1 MLHKPSF
8 VEEEEGCD
16 LEVVWLNQ
24 RFNHPSLNLIHPAL
38 QCVVPFEFVQHVGGD
53 LEQWLLSLIVL
64 PHTYSCTYFIHQ
76 KVETNKDSTG
86 FEHRGVYTL
95 FNEKTK
101 VLEAPN
107 FIFIFLLLLFFIY
120 IFLYSWDGKVDMM
133 GNLAG
138 WRHE

>member
-16 LEVVWLNQ
+16 SEVVWLNQ
-24 RFNHPSLNLIHPAL
+24 RFNHPSLNLIHPVL
-38 QCVVPFEFVQHVGGD
+38 QCVVPSEFVQHVGGD

-95 FNEKTK
+95 FNEKK
-101 VLEAPN
+101 KCLKHQ
-107 FIFIFLLLLFFIY
+107 IL
-120 IFLYSWDGKVDMM
+120 FLYYYYYYYYYFVFLGWQSGHDG
-133 GNLAG
+133 
-138 WRHE
+138 

>member
-24 RFNHPSLNLIHPAL
+24 RFNHPSLNLIHPVL
-38 QCVVPFEFVQHVGGD
+38 QCVVPSEFVQHVGGD

-64 PHTYSCTYFIHQ
+64 PHTYSYTYFIHQ

-95 FNEKTK
+95 FNEKKRT
-101 VLEAPN
+101 A
-107 FIFIFLLLLFFIY
+107 
-120 IFLYSWDGKVDMM
+120 
-133 GNLAG
+133 
-138 WRHE
+138 